1 MQQTS
6 FKKETNNRRDL
17 QRSTKRHIHQRF
29 MDLYHTENR
38 LWEEDKKNWN
48 ATCKQWDLESSAYNK
63 FSKRIDVYLG
73 RHEILNRK
81 KAKQEQKNYSLE
93 IDVAIHSVFDSF
105 FLCWQA
111 FLLSSA
117 VIFIFLFNLF
127 TAEWIHFLYI
137 YK

>member
-1 MQQTS
+1 MCAPCSRRHSKRKRTTEKICKDQQKDTFIS
-6 FKKETNNRRDL
+6 ASWIYITQRTGCEKKT
-17 QRSTKRHIHQRF
+17 
-29 MDLYHTENR
+29 
-38 LWEEDKKNWN
+38 KKNWN

-93 IDVAIHSVFDSF
+93 IDVAIHSVF

-127 TAEWIHFLYI
+127 TAE
-137 YK
+137 